1 MTKPV
6 RIGVIGC
13 GAIATAVHIR
23 VLRGLPGVRVTALAD
38 PEPQARARAGRLVP
52 RAVLLASPEEL
63 LAREDVDAVVVA
75 SPTALHAPMALAV
88 FAAGRHLYLEKPIAT
103 TVDDG
108 RQVAAAASATHV
120 VSMAGFNWRFQP
132 LIARA
137 KVLLSEGVLGEVRAA
152 TTAFCEAA
160 SVPGWKARRHDG
172 GGVLLDLG
180 SHHFDLMRWLLGA
193 EMSSVHASVE
203 SRRTEHDVAAITL
216 MMDSGATVAS
226 VFSLGVEQ
234 AHWIELVG
242 ERGTMRIDRQA
253 RTLTVSGVRA
263 RTLTPALLAWRAR
276 SLVRPLSEPS
286 WGYALRAFVGNING
300 ADLEVPTMDDGVRS
314 LEIVAAAERA
324 AGVA

>member
-1 MTKPV
+1 MKGPI

-38 PEPQARARAGRLVP
+38 PETHARARAGRLVP
-52 RAVLLASPEEL
+52 QAALLTSSDEL
-63 LAREDVDAVVVA
+63 LARPDVDAVVVA
-75 SPTALHAPMALAV
+75 SPTALHAAMALAV
-88 FAAGRHLYLEKPIAT
+88 LATGRHLYLEKPIAT

-108 RQVAAAASATHV
+108 RQVAAAAAATRV
-120 VSMAGFNWRFQP
+120 VSMSGFNWRFQP

-137 KVLLSEGVLGEVRAA
+137 KALLSEGVLGEVRAVR
-152 TTAFCEAA
+152 TAFCEA
-160 SVPGWKARRHDG
+160 STVPGWKARRHDG

-193 EMSSVHASVE
+193 EMLRVEASVE
-203 SRRTEHDVAAITL
+203 SRRTEHDVAEVRL
-216 MMDSGATVAS
+216 VMDSGVTVAS
-226 VFSLGVEQ
+226 RFSFGVEQ
-234 AHWIELVG
+234 AHWIELVC
-242 ERGTMRIDRQA
+242 ERGVMRIDRQA
-253 RTLTVSGVRA
+253 RTLTVTGVHV
-263 RTLTPALLAWRAR
+263 RTITPASLAWRVR

-286 WGYALRAFVGNING
+286 WGYALRTFAARIKG
-300 ADLEVPTMDDGVRS
+300 ADRDVPTMGDGLRS

>member
-1 MTKPV
+1 MTGPLRV
-6 RIGVIGC
+6 GVIGC

-38 PEPQARARAGRLVP
+38 PDAQARARAGRLVR
-52 RAVLLASPEEL
+52 RAALLASDDKL
-63 LAREDVDAVVVA
+63 LARDDVDAVVVTA
-75 SPTALHAPMALAV
+75 STALHAPMALA
-88 FAAGRHLYLEKPIAT
+88 ALGTGRHLYLEKPIAM
-103 TVDDG
+103 TVADG
-108 RQVAAAASATHV
+108 REVAAAAVGTRL

-132 LIARA
+132 LVARA
-137 KVLLSEGVLGEVRAA
+137 KALLDEGVLGEVRAA
-152 TTAFCEAA
+152 KTAFCEAA
-160 SVPGWKARRHDG
+160 RVPGWKARRNDG

-180 SHHFDLMRWLLGA
+180 SHHFDLMRWLLGV
-193 EMSSVHASVE
+193 EMSRVEASVE
-203 SRRTEHDVAAITL
+203 SRRTEHDVAEVTL
-216 MMDSGATVAS
+216 VMDSGATVAS
-226 VFSLGVEQ
+226 RFSFGVEQ

-263 RTLTPALLAWRAR
+263 RTMTPAALAWRAR

-286 WGYALRAFVGNING
+286 WGYALRAFVGKING
-300 ADLEVPTMDDGVRS
+300 ADLDVPTMADGLRS